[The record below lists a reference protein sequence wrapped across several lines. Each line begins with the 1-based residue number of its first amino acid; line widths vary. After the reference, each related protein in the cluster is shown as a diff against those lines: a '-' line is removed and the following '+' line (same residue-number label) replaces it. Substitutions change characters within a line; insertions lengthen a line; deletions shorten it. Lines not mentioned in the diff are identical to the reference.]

1 MLRRMPGGVRE
12 EILNFIDFESEKE
25 EIYMISADHQK
36 ELEISLEQ
44 IKNGDTISNEGVNAK
59 VQKWL
64 LKYCFISLSGN
75 RNQHKQCF
83 IKKKDYLEI
92 ILFTTV
98 FKKHFNSIRHC
109 THEMKT

>member
-44 IKNGDTISNEGVNAK
+44 MKNGDTISNEDVNVK

-64 LKYCFISLSGN
+64 LK
-75 RNQHKQCF
+75 
-83 IKKKDYLEI
+83 
-92 ILFTTV
+92 
-98 FKKHFNSIRHC
+98 
-109 THEMKT
+109 